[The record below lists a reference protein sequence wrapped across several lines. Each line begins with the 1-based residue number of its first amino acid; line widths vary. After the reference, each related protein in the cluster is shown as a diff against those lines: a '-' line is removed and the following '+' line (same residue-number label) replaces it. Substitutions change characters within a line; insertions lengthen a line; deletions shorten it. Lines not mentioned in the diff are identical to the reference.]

1 MQAVPL
7 LQLRGEAVS
16 IDYAPVQFHSQDVKL
31 WLPRAAEVFSDF
43 GERRFHV
50 RHDFS
55 DFQLFSVSVK
65 TVEKPKPPNP

>member
-16 IDYAPVQFHSQDVKL
+16 IDYAPVQFHSQEVQL

-55 DFQLFSVSVK
+55 DFQLFSVSVRSE
-65 TVEKPKPPNP
+65 EKPKPPKP